1 MGFALSW
8 LAVKGKPVADILR
21 ELRLRPTGT
30 QGLEGEE
37 SFASAQSDAGWYLIV
52 MNVAEHEYLGP
63 NVIGPLSAGCE
74 VMTCTVEEHVM
85 FSESAGWKDGRQL
98 WRVRH
103 EGENGPVGLEEEG
116 TFPAEYAPIRE
127 RLAKQQESEGGA
139 TADVDYLFDIP
150 VVLAQ
155 TFVGYKHDEI
165 NSAFATDGF
174 EVLEFEDPTPAK
186 RSWLGRLIDKTR
198 DN

>member
-37 SFASAQSDAGWYLIV
+37 PFASAQSDAGWFLIV
-52 MNVAEHEYLGP
+52 MNGAEHHFLASD
-63 NVIGPLSAGCE
+63 VIGPLSAGCE

-116 TFPAEYAPIRE
+116 TLPPEYASIRD
-127 RLAKQQESEGGA
+127 RLTRQQVSEGGA
-139 TADVDYLFDIP
+139 TADVDYLFEIP
-150 VVLAQ
+150 VVLVQA
-155 TFVGYKHDEI
+155 FVGYKHDEI
-165 NSAFATDGF
+165 NSAFARDGF
-174 EVLEFEDPTPAK
+174 EVLELEAATSEK